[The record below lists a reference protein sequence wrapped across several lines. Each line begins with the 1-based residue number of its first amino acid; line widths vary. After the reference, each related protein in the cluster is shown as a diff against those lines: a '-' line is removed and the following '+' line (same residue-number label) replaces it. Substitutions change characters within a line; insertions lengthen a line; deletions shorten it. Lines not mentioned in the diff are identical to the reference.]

1 MKKQEFQ
8 YGISGYRWAPASF
21 HVCKGLPGQKKTDIP
36 LTDAERREVGRRF
49 LTGGFHAA
57 VAYVKHIEQEKKH
70 GAAERLD
77 LSWERFEEV
86 KGKSD
91 ALGKGGGGT

>member
-36 LTDAERREVGRRF
+36 LTDAERREVGRH
-49 LTGGFHAA
+49 T
-57 VAYVKHIEQEKKH
+57 I
-70 GAAERLD
+70 
-77 LSWERFEEV
+77 S
-86 KGKSD
+86 
-91 ALGKGGGGT
+91 

>member
-1 MKKQEFQ
+1 MKKQKFQ

-36 LTDAERREVGRRF
+36 LADAERREVGRRF

-57 VAYVKHIEQEKKH
+57 IAYVKHIEQEQKD
-70 GAAERLD
+70 G
-77 LSWERFEEV
+77 
-86 KGKSD
+86 
-91 ALGKGGGGT
+91 